1 MRLQTNSGGIKF
13 QIQELMVTLGVL
25 SFCIWNSPRLGI
37 TLVVMGILGAV
48 CRTAFEIAEKTRIAE
63 AKNAESEKIKSATSA
78 LADAFGG
85 FGSKPDTGA
94 H

>member
-1 MRLQTNSGGIKF
+1 MGWKNNYSLFFVSIIIVTGPSFIKETF
-13 QIQELMVTLGVL
+13 I
-25 SFCIWNSPRLGI
+25 SAPNSPDW
-37 TLVVMGILGAV
+37 
-48 CRTAFEIAEKTRIAE
+48 TAFEIAEKTRIAE